1 MHNSDA
7 WHFAGLVLVIFLATM
22 NGRAGRLGSFWMILF
37 SFPAT
42 ILHELSH
49 WLVCLVLGGGP
60 TGFTILPEL
69 VECHMEDGSLRKKWR
84 LGSVGIS
91 KPGVLS
97 TFPSA
102 LAPLLYVPVAFLVYL
117 KWVELF
123 APSLENTLLMY
134 VSIFLLLSSAVPS
147 GQDIKTAFSN
157 LGSLVMYVGLIAPTV
172 FLWFVF

>member
-22 NGRAGRLGSFWMILF
+22 NGRAGRMGSFWMILF

-42 ILHELSH
+42 VLHELSH

>member
-7 WHFAGLVLVIFLATM
+7 WHFTGLVLAIFLATM
-22 NGRAGRLGSFWMILF
+22 NGRVARMGSFWMILF

-42 ILHELSH
+42 VLHELSH

-60 TGFTILPEL
+60 TGFTILPEV

-91 KPGVLS
+91 RPGVLS

-102 LAPLLYVPVAFLVYL
+102 LAPLLYVPLAFLVYL
-117 KWVELF
+117 KWAELF

-134 VSIFLLLSSAVPS
+134 VSIFLLLSGAVPS

-157 LGSLVMYVGLIAPTV
+157 LGSLVMYLGIIAPTV
-172 FLWFVF
+172 FLWFIF